1 MKTTV
6 ETLNKKFDSLN
17 KEYVKLDKS
26 LNTTITE
33 DAQIL
38 ISQKLEDIQQK
49 MSVISNQIE
58 ELED

>member
-49 MSVISNQIE
+49 MPVISNQIE